1 MKKEDLLVTRLGN
14 YGKSDQVPCHMPG
27 HKRNQES
34 WLTFDFPNPFS
45 IDITEIDGFDNLH
58 HPEGILKESME
69 WASEVYGCDKTWY
82 LVNGSTCGILSSICG
97 TVRPGGRIL
106 MSRNCHKSAYHGVI
120 LMDAK
125 VSYIY
130 PQIIEDMGIQGGILP
145 EDVEN
150 SLDRYPDTEAVL
162 IVSPTYDGIVSD
174 VEKIAKIVH
183 AHGIPLIVDE
193 AHGAHFSFGN
203 GVFPKSAIQCGAD
216 LVIQSVH
223 KTLPSFTQT
232 ALLHG
237 QKGRIDIDRVERYL
251 QMFQTSSPSYIFIAG
266 IEQCIYEMS
275 QNGKDAM
282 AQFWKRLM
290 LLRKRLE
297 NLRVLRILGEINS
310 GLNEYSVSENLK
322 NGVYGIDLSKLV
334 ISCRGCRKNLSGEQL
349 GDWLRRDYGIEMEMC
364 GADYAV
370 AILTYMD
377 SQENLDRLADALLEI
392 DESMEKN
399 RLAEEA
405 SESSVEMVREKAFV
419 TIGKPEENNCWIWEQ
434 PDIRKKPSEA
444 ANLPSESLLL
454 EQCEGR
460 ISAEFIYLYPP
471 GIPIVTPGECI
482 TEMIL
487 NQIFYY
493 KELGL
498 PVQGMAD
505 KSCMKLRVLKESP
518 GTERKYGKDFLS
530 NGKKRLW
537 KGYPL

>member
-1 MKKEDLLVTRLGN
+1 MRKEDLLVTRLRN

-27 HKRNQES
+27 HKRSQES
-34 WLTFDFPNPFS
+34 WLTAEFPNPFS

-69 WASEVYGCDKTWY
+69 WASRVYGSDKTWY

-120 LMDAK
+120 LMDAN
-125 VSYIY
+125 VNYVY
-130 PQIIEDMGIQGGILP
+130 PQIIEEMGIQGGILP
-145 EDVEN
+145 EDVEK

-174 VEKIAKIVH
+174 VEKIAEIVH
-183 AHGIPLIVDE
+183 SHGIPLIVDE

-203 GVFPKSAIQCGAD
+203 GEFPKSAIECGAD

-237 QKGRIDIDRVERYL
+237 RKGRIDTDRVERYL
-251 QMFQTSSPSYIFIAG
+251 QMFQTSSPSYIFMAG

-275 QNGKDAM
+275 RNGENVM
-282 AQFWKRLM
+282 AQFQERLM
-290 LLRKRLE
+290 MLRKRLE
-297 NLRVLRILGEINS
+297 NLKVLRILGKDNS
-310 GLNEYSVSENLK
+310 GLSENSGSVNLK

-349 GDWLRRDYGIEMEMC
+349 GDWLRRDFGIEMEMC

-377 SQENLDRLADALLEI
+377 SQKNLDRLADALLKI
-392 DESMEKN
+392 DAVLEKN
-399 RLAEEA
+399 RQAEGKESA
-405 SESSVEMVREKAFV
+405 ESSGEGMGEDSLEKNE
-419 TIGKPEENNCWIWEQ
+419 KSEEKNLWLRKQ

-444 ANLPSESLLL
+444 ANLPSELLLL
-454 EQCEGR
+454 EQCEGK
-460 ISAEFIYLYPP
+460 ISAEFVYLYPP
-471 GIPIVTPGECI
+471 GIPIVTPGECV

-487 NQIFYY
+487 EQIFYY

-505 KSCMKLRVLKESP
+505 KSCTRLRVLTEDSA
-518 GTERKYGKDFLS
+518 TER
-530 NGKKRLW
+530 
-537 KGYPL
+537 

>member
-1 MKKEDLLVTRLGN
+1 MKKEDLLVTRLEN

-34 WLTFDFPNPFS
+34 WLTSDFPNPFA

-69 WASEVYGCDKTWY
+69 WAADVYGSDKTWY
-82 LVNGSTCGILSSICG
+82 LVNGSTCGILSSICAA
-97 TVRPGGRIL
+97 VRPGGRIL
-106 MSRNCHKSAYHGVI
+106 MSRNCHKAAYHGVI
-120 LMDAK
+120 LTDAQ

-145 EDVEN
+145 EDVEK
-150 SLDRYPDTEAVL
+150 SLERYPDTEAVL

-183 AHGIPLIVDE
+183 AYGIPLIVDE
-193 AHGAHFSFGN
+193 AHGAHFSFGA
-203 GVFPKSAIQCGAD
+203 GIFPKSAIQCGAD

-237 QKGRIDIDRVERYL
+237 KKGRIDIDRVERYL
-251 QMFQTSSPSYIFIAG
+251 QMFQTSSPSYIFMAG

-275 QNGKDAM
+275 QNGENEM
-282 AQFWKRLM
+282 RRFWKRLM
-290 LLRKRLE
+290 LFRHRLE
-297 NLRVLRILGEINS
+297 DLKVLRILGEGNCGSS
-310 GLNEYSVSENLK
+310 GHPASGNLE

-334 ISCRGCRKNLSGEQL
+334 ISCRECREKLSGEQL
-349 GDWLRRDYGIEMEMC
+349 GDWLRRDYRIEMEMC

-392 DESMEKN
+392 DERLEQDRLTEKSSEFSEKME
-399 RLAEEA
+399 E
-405 SESSVEMVREKAFV
+405 EKALEKIV
-419 TIGKPEENNCWIWEQ
+419 KPEKNNCWIWQQ

-444 ANLPSESLLL
+444 ANLPSEQLDL
-454 EQCEGR
+454 EQCAGK
-460 ISAEFIYLYPP
+460 ISAEFVYLYPP
-471 GIPIVTPGECI
+471 GIPILAPGECV

-487 NQIFYY
+487 EQIFYY

-505 KSCMKLRVLKESP
+505 KKCMQLRVLKENS
-518 GTERKYGKDFLS
+518 GMERK
-530 NGKKRLW
+530 
-537 KGYPL
+537 

>member
-1 MKKEDLLVTRLGN
+1 VKKEDLLVTRLRN

-69 WASEVYGCDKTWY
+69 WASEVYGSDKTWY

-251 QMFQTSSPSYIFIAG
+251 QMFQTSSPSYIFMAG

-310 GLNEYSVSENLK
+310 GLNEYSVSGNLK

-349 GDWLRRDYGIEMEMC
+349 GDWLRQDYGIEMEMC

-392 DESMEKN
+392 DESLEKN

-405 SESSVEMVREKAFV
+405 SESSVEMVREKTFV

-518 GTERKYGKDFLS
+518 GTERK
-530 NGKKRLW
+530 
-537 KGYPL
+537 

>member
-1 MKKEDLLVTRLGN
+1 MKKEDLIVTRLRN
-14 YGKSDQVPCHMPG
+14 YGKSNQVPCHMPG

-69 WASEVYGCDKTWY
+69 WASEVYGSDKTWY

-120 LMDAK
+120 LMDAQ

-145 EDVEN
+145 EDVEK

-193 AHGAHFSFGN
+193 AHGAHFSFGS
-203 GVFPKSAIQCGAD
+203 GEFPKSAIQCGAD

-237 QKGRIDIDRVERYL
+237 QKGRIDVERVERYL
-251 QMFQTSSPSYIFIAG
+251 QMFQTSSPSYIFMAG

-275 QNGKDAM
+275 QNGKEVM
-282 AQFWKRLM
+282 AQFLERLM

-297 NLRVLRILGEINS
+297 NLKVLRILGEINS
-310 GLNEYSVSENLK
+310 GLNEYLASGNLK

-377 SQENLDRLADALLEI
+377 SQKNLDRLADALLEI
-392 DESMEKN
+392 DESLEKN
-399 RLAEEA
+399 RLEEEA
-405 SESSVEMVREKAFV
+405 SESSDEMTGEKVFAK
-419 TIGKPEENNCWIWEQ
+419 TGNPEENNCWIWEQ

-444 ANLPSESLLL
+444 ANLPSELLLL
-454 EQCEGR
+454 EQCAGR

-518 GTERKYGKDFLS
+518 GTERK
-530 NGKKRLW
+530 
-537 KGYPL
+537 

>member
-1 MKKEDLLVTRLGN
+1 MKKEDLLVTRLRN

-69 WASEVYGCDKTWY
+69 WASEVYGSDKTWY

-251 QMFQTSSPSYIFIAG
+251 QMFQTSSPSYIFMAG

-290 LLRKRLE
+290 LLRKRLK
-297 NLRVLRILGEINS
+297 NLKVLRILGEINS
-310 GLNEYSVSENLK
+310 GLNEYSVSGNLK

-392 DESMEKN
+392 DENMEKN

-405 SESSVEMVREKAFV
+405 SESSVEMVREKAFA
-419 TIGKPEENNCWIWEQ
+419 TIGNPEENNCWIWEQ

-454 EQCEGR
+454 EQCAGR

-482 TEMIL
+482 TKMIL

-518 GTERKYGKDFLS
+518 GTERK
-530 NGKKRLW
+530 
-537 KGYPL
+537 

>member
-1 MKKEDLLVTRLGN
+1 MKKEDLLVTRLRN

-58 HPEGILKESME
+58 HPDGILKESME
-69 WASEVYGCDKTWY
+69 WASEVYGSDKTWY

-251 QMFQTSSPSYIFIAG
+251 QMFQTSSPSYIFMAG

-310 GLNEYSVSENLK
+310 GLNEYSVSGNLK

-392 DESMEKN
+392 DESLEKN

-405 SESSVEMVREKAFV
+405 SESSVEMVREKAFA
-419 TIGKPEENNCWIWEQ
+419 TIGKPKENNCWIWEQ

-454 EQCEGR
+454 EQCAGR

-518 GTERKYGKDFLS
+518 GTERK
-530 NGKKRLW
+530 
-537 KGYPL
+537 

>member
-1 MKKEDLLVTRLGN
+1 MKKEDLLVTRLRN

-203 GVFPKSAIQCGAD
+203 RVFPKSAIQCGAD

-251 QMFQTSSPSYIFIAG
+251 QMFQTSSPSYIFMAG

-392 DESMEKN
+392 DESLEKN

-444 ANLPSESLLL
+444 ANLPSESLFL

-493 KELGL
+493 KGLGL

-518 GTERKYGKDFLS
+518 GTERK
-530 NGKKRLW
+530 
-537 KGYPL
+537 

>member
-1 MKKEDLLVTRLGN
+1 MDRLYKKLEA
-14 YGKSDQVPCHMPG
+14 YGKSDFYPFHMPG
-27 HKRNQES
+27 HKRNPLS
-34 WLTFDFPNPFS
+34 VAGDFS
-45 IDITEIDGFDNLH
+45 VQQDITEINGFDNLH
-58 HPEGILKESME
+58 HPETILKEAQENAARLYQVQESFF
-69 WASEVYGCDKTWY
+69 CI
-82 LVNGSTCGILSSICG
+82 NGSTGAILAAVSAA
-97 TVRPGGRIL
+97 VKKGGHIL
-106 MSRNCHKSAYHGVI
+106 IARNCHKAVYHAAY
-120 LMDAK
+120 LRDLK

-130 PQIIEDMGIQGGILP
+130 PHEDAELGINGGISP
-145 EDVEN
+145 QRVERC
-150 SLDRYPDTEAVL
+150 LDENPDIEAVL
-162 IVSPTYDGIVSD
+162 LTSPTYDGIVSD

-203 GVFPKSAIQCGAD
+203 RVFPKSAIQCGAD

-251 QMFQTSSPSYIFIAG
+251 QMFQTSSPSYIFMAG

-392 DESMEKN
+392 DESLEKN

-518 GTERKYGKDFLS
+518 GTERK
-530 NGKKRLW
+530 
-537 KGYPL
+537 

>member
-69 WASEVYGCDKTWY
+69 WASEVYGSDKTWY

-251 QMFQTSSPSYIFIAG
+251 QMFQTSSPSYIFMAG

-310 GLNEYSVSENLK
+310 GLNEYSVFGNLK

-370 AILTYMD
+370 ALLTYMD

-392 DESMEKN
+392 DESLEKN

-405 SESSVEMVREKAFV
+405 SESSVEMVREKAFA
-419 TIGKPEENNCWIWEQ
+419 TIGKPEENTCWIWEQ

-518 GTERKYGKDFLS
+518 GTERK
-530 NGKKRLW
+530 
-537 KGYPL
+537 

>member
-69 WASEVYGCDKTWY
+69 WASEVYGSDKTWY

-251 QMFQTSSPSYIFIAG
+251 QMFQTSSPSYIFMAG

-310 GLNEYSVSENLK
+310 GLNEYSVSGNLK

-370 AILTYMD
+370 ALLTYMD

-392 DESMEKN
+392 DESLEKN

-405 SESSVEMVREKAFV
+405 SESSVEMVREKAFA
-419 TIGKPEENNCWIWEQ
+419 TIGKPEENTCWIWEQ

-518 GTERKYGKDFLS
+518 GTERK
-530 NGKKRLW
+530 
-537 KGYPL
+537 

>member
-1 MKKEDLLVTRLGN
+1 
-14 YGKSDQVPCHMPG
+14 
-27 HKRNQES
+27 
-34 WLTFDFPNPFS
+34 
-45 IDITEIDGFDNLH
+45 
-58 HPEGILKESME
+58 
-69 WASEVYGCDKTWY
+69 
-82 LVNGSTCGILSSICG
+82 
-97 TVRPGGRIL
+97 

-145 EDVEN
+145 EDVEK

-193 AHGAHFSFGN
+193 AHGAHFSFGS
-203 GVFPKSAIQCGAD
+203 GEFPKSAIQCGAD

-237 QKGRIDIDRVERYL
+237 QKGRIDVERVERYL
-251 QMFQTSSPSYIFIAG
+251 QMFQTSSPSYIFMAG

-275 QNGKDAM
+275 QNGKEVM
-282 AQFWKRLM
+282 AQFLERLM

-297 NLRVLRILGEINS
+297 NLKVLRILGEINS
-310 GLNEYSVSENLK
+310 GLNEYLASGNLK

-377 SQENLDRLADALLEI
+377 SQKNLDRLADALLEI
-392 DESMEKN
+392 DESLEKN
-399 RLAEEA
+399 RLEEEA
-405 SESSVEMVREKAFV
+405 SESSDEMTGEKVFAK
-419 TIGKPEENNCWIWEQ
+419 TGNPEENNCWIWEQ

-444 ANLPSESLLL
+444 ANLPSELLLL
-454 EQCEGR
+454 EQCAGR

-482 TEMIL
+482 TKMIL

-518 GTERKYGKDFLS
+518 GTERK
-530 NGKKRLW
+530 
-537 KGYPL
+537 

>member
-1 MKKEDLLVTRLGN
+1 MKKEDLLVTRLRN

-69 WASEVYGCDKTWY
+69 WASEVYGSDKTWY

-251 QMFQTSSPSYIFIAG
+251 QMFQTSSPSYIFMAG

-310 GLNEYSVSENLK
+310 GLNEYSVSGNLK

-392 DESMEKN
+392 DESLEKN

-405 SESSVEMVREKAFV
+405 SESSVEMVREKAFA
-419 TIGKPEENNCWIWEQ
+419 TIGKPEENTCWIWEQ

-518 GTERKYGKDFLS
+518 GTERK
-530 NGKKRLW
+530 
-537 KGYPL
+537 

>member
-1 MKKEDLLVTRLGN
+1 
-14 YGKSDQVPCHMPG
+14 
-27 HKRNQES
+27 
-34 WLTFDFPNPFS
+34 
-45 IDITEIDGFDNLH
+45 
-58 HPEGILKESME
+58 
-69 WASEVYGCDKTWY
+69 
-82 LVNGSTCGILSSICG
+82 
-97 TVRPGGRIL
+97 
-106 MSRNCHKSAYHGVI
+106 
-120 LMDAK
+120 
-125 VSYIY
+125 
-130 PQIIEDMGIQGGILP
+130 
-145 EDVEN
+145 
-150 SLDRYPDTEAVL
+150 
-162 IVSPTYDGIVSD
+162 
-174 VEKIAKIVH
+174 
-183 AHGIPLIVDE
+183 
-193 AHGAHFSFGN
+193 
-203 GVFPKSAIQCGAD
+203 
-216 LVIQSVH
+216 
-223 KTLPSFTQT
+223 
-232 ALLHG
+232 
-237 QKGRIDIDRVERYL
+237 
-251 QMFQTSSPSYIFIAG
+251 MFQTSSPSYIFMAG

-392 DESMEKN
+392 DESLEKN

-460 ISAEFIYLYPP
+460 ISAEFVYLYPP

-493 KELGL
+493 KGLGL

-518 GTERKYGKDFLS
+518 GTERK
-530 NGKKRLW
+530 
-537 KGYPL
+537 

>member
-1 MKKEDLLVTRLGN
+1 MKKEDLLVTRLRN

-69 WASEVYGCDKTWY
+69 WASEVYGSDKTWY

-251 QMFQTSSPSYIFIAG
+251 QMFQTSSPSYIFMAG

-310 GLNEYSVSENLK
+310 GLNEYSVSGNLK

-392 DESMEKN
+392 DESLEKN

-405 SESSVEMVREKAFV
+405 SESSVEMVREKTFV

-444 ANLPSESLLL
+444 ANLQSESLLL

-518 GTERKYGKDFLS
+518 GMERK
-530 NGKKRLW
+530 
-537 KGYPL
+537 